1 MESERTF
8 RNHPSVII
16 SNLLTVMVT
25 IAILLFINISGQDIG
40 DYGKYIAAVL
50 SILGVLLLVLFA
62 RWWQK
67 TTFEFTDSE
76 LIVRFDLLSKKVKRI
91 QYSRLASVNVKRSIY
106 NIIFGTSTL
115 MFNVNSSVNSMNA
128 EATLV
133 LKKQDADELRE
144 ALSKKIFD
152 KKISVDED
160 LHMESMIHVSNLEVI
175 IHGFLAQP
183 TYSAIF
189 GAVMM
194 VYSIYSLLFG
204 SGGGFIVAFI
214 LFVVSTAVPWI
225 RIILKYYNYRIYRV
239 DDTITVDSGLIT
251 NYRTSFKISKVNSIR
266 IREPMLAR
274 ILGRATLEA
283 EVVGTADQF
292 GMPILC
298 PLKPKKEVEALITR
312 LVPEFVVESELMK
325 QPSKANGVMLIS
337 SLLVSAFASLCVYA
351 VHSLISMSID
361 PEDVAIAHWIAEYGY
376 VFVSAVFLLMV
387 VRIPLANRRRA
398 VSCSDDLFIFVIGG
412 YDISTEIIRYDKV
425 QIAEVSAGP
434 VVRSLGLAVCTVSLI
449 SSMGP
454 REITSGFFHPTTLE
468 GIPFEVI
475 SRIEDG
481 RYDYRQYL

>member
-8 RNHPSVII
+8 RNHPSVIV
-16 SNLLTVMVT
+16 SNFLTVVVT
-25 IAILLFINISGQDIG
+25 IAILLFINISGKDIG
-40 DYGKYIAAVL
+40 DYGKYIIALL
-50 SILGVLLLVLFA
+50 SILCVLLLVLFT

-91 QYSRLASVNVKRSIY
+91 QYSRLASVNVKRNIY

-133 LKKQDADELRE
+133 LRRQEADELRE
-144 ALSKKIFD
+144 SLSRKIFD
-152 KKISVDED
+152 KNISMEED
-160 LHMESMIHVSNLEVI
+160 LQMESMICVSNAEVI

-183 TYSAIF
+183 TSSAIF
-189 GAVMM
+189 GSIMM

-204 SGGGFIVAFI
+204 NSGGFLVAFI
-214 LFVVSTAVPWI
+214 LFAVSTVVPWI

-239 DDTITVDSGLIT
+239 DDTITVESGLIT

-274 ILGRATLEA
+274 IIGRATLEA

-298 PLKPKKEVEALITR
+298 PLKPKKEVESLITR
-312 LVPEFVVESELMK
+312 LIPEFVVESRTIR
-325 QPSKANGVMLIS
+325 QPVKADGVMLIS
-337 SLLVSAFASLCVYA
+337 ALLVTAIASLCVYA
-351 VHSLISMSID
+351 VHTPISMSVD
-361 PEDVAIAHWIAEYGY
+361 PEDAAIAHWIAEYGY
-376 VFVSAVFLLMV
+376 IFVLAVFVLMA
-387 VRIPLANRRRA
+387 VRIPLARCRRA
-398 VSCSDDLFIFVIGG
+398 VSCGEGLFTFVIGG
-412 YDISTEIIRYDKV
+412 YDIATEVIRYDKV
-425 QIAEVSAGP
+425 QIADVSSGP
-434 VVRSLGLAVCTVSLI
+434 IVRSMGLAVCTVSLI
-449 SSMGP
+449 SSMGF
-454 REITSGFFHPTTLE
+454 REVTSGFFYPDVLE
-468 GIPFEVI
+468 EIPSEVI
-475 SRIEDG
+475 GRIKDG